1 MAKLTYQRWIPTSR
15 HVVPSKFQR
24 MRAERWIV
32 IDFAINNDEFME
44 ALQDM
49 ADSLQRA
56 MEASL

>member
-1 MAKLTYQRWIPTSR
+1 MSKLTYHPRIPTSR
-15 HVVPSKFQR
+15 KVVPSKFQR

-32 IDFAINNDEFME
+32 IDLAINADAFME
-44 ALQDM
+44 AVQDM